1 MNIDNN
7 KFEVKP
13 TNSKRKVGV
22 PCPNVY
28 LNPALDFLA
37 NEDPMCNTKMEVIPV
52 KKRKRTRSCEIAA
65 FENSGLDL
73 GISKAAVNEF
83 LIRELNNVR
92 KNVRTCDTKDN
103 IDNKSK
109 KIHEKVDNN
118 IDNPITETSTNFKD
132 ALQCTQIDP
141 VNRNATKNIVRVN
154 PNNSSVNCD
163 IKFKHDN
170 PPLIL
175 PRSDIPKNSSL
186 PNITFDD
193 TNNKSEPIYANL
205 CEVPAN
211 VFNQNIPTHTNVAT
225 VQNAETSLNSNVNL
239 TDTVNKT
246 EFNNNADSVNSNNI
260 IVNTIETEPIY
271 ANLTEASNSFRSQMS
286 NITNHESINTVLSNT
301 SGIDSGISAND
312 LNISTITNVQ
322 TTVTDQYFVNNS
334 NLSLSFI
341 DRLAL
346 DSPNTSNQS
355 LYLDDDLN
363 ESNIMEIKT
372 ITIITKKKKME
383 KKNTNPFLQAS
394 DINNIINS
402 VDNVSN
408 NIDHTNPFIDSTTT
422 DEIYS
427 DSVLNRPIQFP
438 IPKQNLIVP
447 RQLFTETNSTIS
459 TVNESML
466 ENHYENISIRSESPI
481 YENLDDP
488 EPFNKQSKILG
499 HDVSKF
505 SVNDILNFNKT
516 NQTNSSHD
524 STDSKNDLK
533 HKLAKVSNKL
543 SKKVFKTLKKTFK
556 SDKEKVADTTLNPY
570 EVPRKPPKQKVI
582 AKESGIENPG
592 LHLDNSD
599 EIEIEEIG
607 DEPAYETIKTIRN
620 TQLNMNVTPLKE
632 RVVDNIDISDG
643 RVTTPGKK
651 VRFDSTLNREKII
664 TGDSFDCELQ
674 SPGFDSKID
683 KYHDELEN
691 CINERKFLQQI

>member
-1 MNIDNN
+1 MNINNN
-7 KFEVKP
+7 KFELKP
-13 TNSKRKVGV
+13 TNSKRKVAA

-83 LIRELNNVR
+83 LIRELDNVR
-92 KNVRTCDTKDN
+92 KNVRMYDN
-103 IDNKSK
+103 DAKIDQKFYK
-109 KIHEKVDNN
+109 ADDNVN
-118 IDNPITETSTNFKD
+118 SRIESVITEASTNFDD
-132 ALQCTQIDP
+132 ALHSIKMDTSNSNFTNNISKVNSNKIAANCNVKVKCVIPP
-141 VNRNATKNIVRVN
+141 V
-154 PNNSSVNCD
+154 
-163 IKFKHDN
+163 
-170 PPLIL
+170 LL

-186 PNITFDD
+186 PNITFND
-193 TNNKSEPIYANL
+193 TNNDTEPFYANIR
-205 CEVPAN
+205 EVPAN
-211 VFNQNIPTHTNVAT
+211 NSVDNKNIAIENKVSRIFNNTET
-225 VQNAETSLNSNVNL
+225 VLNSNIN
-239 TDTVNKT
+239 TG
-246 EFNNNADSVNSNNI
+246 NI
-260 IVNTIETEPIY
+260 IETEPIY
-271 ANLTEASNSFRSQMS
+271 SNITEESNSFRSQMKT
-286 NITNHESINTVLSNT
+286 ITNCESVNAFLPNT
-301 SGIDSGISAND
+301 SEIDSGISGND
-312 LNISTITNVQ
+312 LNISAITNLQ
-322 TTVTDQYFVNNS
+322 TTVTNQFFVNNS

-346 DSPNTSNQS
+346 DSPNTSNHS

-372 ITIITKKKKME
+372 ITIITKKKRIE
-383 KKNTNPFLQAS
+383 KKNTNPFLPANA
-394 DINNIINS
+394 IEHIT
-402 VDNVSN
+402 N
-408 NIDHTNPFIDSTTT
+408 NIDNVPINTDNTNPFVDFTT

-427 DSVLNRPIQFP
+427 EGILNRPVAVP
-438 IPKQNLIVP
+438 IPKNIIP

-459 TVNESML
+459 TVNESIF
-466 ENHYENISIRSESPI
+466 ENHYENISSRSESPI

-505 SVNDILNFNKT
+505 SAYDILNLNKI

-533 HKLAKVSNKL
+533 HKLVKASNKL

-556 SDKEKVADTTLNPY
+556 GEKEKVGDTTLNPY
-570 EVPRKPPKQKVI
+570 EVPRKPAKQKVSV
-582 AKESGIENPG
+582 KESGIENPG
-592 LHLDNSD
+592 LNLDNSD
-599 EIEIEEIG
+599 EIEIEEIEG
-607 DEPAYETIKTIRN
+607 EPEYETIKTIRN
-620 TQLNMNVTPLKE
+620 TRLNMNVTPLKE
-632 RVVDNIDISDG
+632 RVVDNIDISNS

-651 VRFDSTLNREKII
+651 VRFDSTLNQEKVI
-664 TGDSFDCELQ
+664 TGDSFDYELQ